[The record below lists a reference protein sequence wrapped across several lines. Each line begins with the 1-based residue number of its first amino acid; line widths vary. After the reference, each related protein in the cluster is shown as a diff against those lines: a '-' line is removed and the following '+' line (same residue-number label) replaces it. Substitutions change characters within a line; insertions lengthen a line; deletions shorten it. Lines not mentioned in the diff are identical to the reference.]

1 MNLSILEPARDSGPG
16 TSFSPV
22 IPRVRWSVTTRVS
35 NEEILIVNNM
45 INDFYDYL
53 FNLLFGGLAEIAT
66 TVYHNP
72 L

>member
-1 MNLSILEPARDSGPG
+1 M
-16 TSFSPV
+16 
-22 IPRVRWSVTTRVS
+22 
-35 NEEILIVNNM
+35 VNNM
-45 INDFYDYL
+45 INDFHDYL